1 MPSIHPFQT
10 SLHAQSLWD
19 FALAFYAQP
28 QIAEACLQLQD
39 QYRANVCLLLGLR
52 WLDMREQSLSSAQ
65 LADLHLHTEGWAQ
78 QVIEPL
84 RHLRR
89 QLKHA
94 VTPYA
99 QDTAQEQLRTA
110 IKHAELLAEQKL
122 LIEIEAW
129 VAHISTS
136 QNPAAT
142 SNVARYLASLGAEQ
156 VLIELIQQ

>member
-1 MPSIHPFQT
+1 MPPIQPLSS

-28 QIAEACLQLQD
+28 QRANACLQLQD

-52 WLDMREQSLSSAQ
+52 WLDMRNQSLSNAQ
-65 LADLHLHTEGWAQ
+65 LADLHLHIEGWTQ

-89 QLKHA
+89 QLKQA
-94 VTPYA
+94 FVPYMPDA
-99 QDTAQEQLRTA
+99 AQEQLRST
-110 IKHAELLAEQKL
+110 IKHAELLAEKKL

-129 VAHISTS
+129 AARIST
-136 QNPAAT
+136 QPTTA
-142 SNVARYLASLGAEQ
+142 SNVARYLTSLGAEHA
-156 VLIELIQQ
+156 LIELIQQ